1 MSRLSALKKD
11 LAVKA
16 SPEKAAFFPRFF
28 KIGPGDYGEGDLFL
42 GVTVP
47 DCRSIARAY
56 KDLPLKDTITLL
68 HSKWH
73 EERLVALLILV
84 LAFQRANESDQQE
97 IYEQYLANTN
107 FINNWDLVD
116 LSSRDIVGKY
126 LYGHPQELAKLDTLA
141 KSKILWDRRISIIAT
156 FYFLQ
161 KGDPAPTLRIA
172 EKLLTD
178 KHDLIQKAV
187 GWMLREMGKRADQ
200 QLLLDFIAQHYNN
213 MPRTTLRYAIEKF
226 SPDTRRKLLAGQ
238 FSHLPV
244 KLL

>member
-1 MSRLSALKKD
+1 MSQLVLLLKRDLSA
-11 LAVKA
+11 KA

-28 KIGPGDYGEGDLFL
+28 KTGPGDYGEDDLFL

-84 LAFQRANESDQQE
+84 LAFQYTKESDQQK

-126 LYGHPQELAKLDTLA
+126 LYEHPQELAKLDTLA
-141 KSKILWDRRISIIAT
+141 NSKLLWDRRISIIAT

-161 KGDPAPTLRIA
+161 KGDPAPTLHIA

-187 GWMLREMGKRADQ
+187 GWMLREMGKRVDQ
-200 QLLLDFIAQHYNN
+200 QLLLDFITQHYDN

-226 SPDTRRKLLAGQ
+226 SADTRRKLLAGQ
-238 FSHLPV
+238 FSHL
-244 KLL
+244 L